1 MVIKKYTL
9 AQIIEGIQ
17 KRDNNVLTLIYKDV
31 FPKVRFYVTRHG
43 GSKDDAKDVFQ
54 ESIII
59 IFKQIENKSLVI
71 KEDFEAYLYGI
82 ARLVWLKVLRSN
94 EIHNRNITHLEEPD
108 NSYYSSD
115 QVIDDEFE
123 MRLYRKHFMS
133 LGEECQKVLQM
144 VTEGIPYEEIAEI
157 MGYKSEKIVR
167 NQKYKCKETLIQLI
181 KNDPEYIQFMKD
193 KNS

>member
-1 MVIKKYTL
+1 MAVKKYTL
-9 AQIIEGIQ
+9 GQIIEGIQ
-17 KRDNNVLTLIYKDV
+17 KRDNNVLTFVYKDL

-59 IFKQIENKSLVI
+59 IFKQIENNSLVI
-71 KEDFEAYLYGI
+71 KGDFEAYLYGI
-82 ARLVWLKVLRSN
+82 ARLVWLKVLRN
-94 EIHNRNITHLEEPD
+94 KEIHNRNITQLEEPEN
-108 NSYYSSD
+108 NSYNAD
-115 QVIDDEFE
+115 QMIEE
-123 MRLYRKHFMS
+123 ELELKLLRKHFMS
-133 LGEECQKVLQM
+133 LGEECQKVMQM
-144 VTEGIPYEEIAEI
+144 VTEGIPYEKIAEI

-181 KNDPEYIQFMKD
+181 KSDPEYIRFMRE

>member
-1 MVIKKYTL
+1 MTVKKYTL
-9 AQIIEGIQ
+9 GQIIEGIQ
-17 KRDNNVLTLIYKDV
+17 KRDNNVLTVIYKDL

-59 IFKQIENKSLVI
+59 IFKQIENNSLVI
-71 KEDFEAYLYGI
+71 KGDFEAYLYGI
-82 ARLVWLKVLRSN
+82 ARLVWLKTLRN
-94 EIHNRNITHLEEPD
+94 KEIHNRNITQIEEPE
-108 NSYYSSD
+108 NPSYNAD
-115 QVIDDEFE
+115 QVIEE
-123 MRLYRKHFMS
+123 ELELRLFRKHFMS
-133 LGEECQKVLQM
+133 LGAECQKVMQL
-144 VTEGIPYEEIAEI
+144 VTEGIPYEKIAEI

-181 KNDPEYIQFMKD
+181 KNDPEYIRYLRE